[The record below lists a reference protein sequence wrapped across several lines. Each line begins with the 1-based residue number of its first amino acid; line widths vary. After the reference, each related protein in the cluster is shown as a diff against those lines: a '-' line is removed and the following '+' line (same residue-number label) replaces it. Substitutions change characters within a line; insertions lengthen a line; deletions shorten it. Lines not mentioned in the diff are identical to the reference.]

1 MRKVRVQVTAFVL
14 IALLGVSYLGARY
27 AGLGRLFGATGYVV
41 RAQLADSGGLF
52 TNAEVTYRGV
62 AVGRVGPMRLIAD
75 GIEADLDIRLDAP
88 KIPADVVAVVA
99 NRSAV
104 GEQYIDLRP
113 KGSGGPFLE
122 AGSVIT
128 KRDTSTPKSVESLLT
143 NLDGFV
149 RSVPNDSLRTVIDE
163 LGTAFQ
169 GSGTN
174 LQAMLDATNG
184 FTAKATEHLP
194 QTTRLLIDAPT
205 VLQTQIE
212 EGEALKAFSAN
223 AKLFAEQLRSSD
235 GDLRRLITAAPLVSE
250 QVSAVLKESG
260 PGIGALV
267 GNLMTTSELLLVRQN
282 GLEQLLVKVP
292 EAAAAGSTV
301 VGADGFHLGLA
312 VTFYSPLPCVA
323 GYQGTQYR
331 NGLDTGPG
339 KPLNTAASCQAPA
352 SSGTNVRG
360 AQNAPKGTR

>member
-1 MRKVRVQVTAFVL
+1 MRTKITAFVL
-14 IALLGVSYLGARY
+14 IALLGISYVGARY
-27 AGLGRLFGATGYVV
+27 AGLFGSGGYVV
-41 RAQLADSGGLF
+41 HVRLADSGGLF

-62 AVGRVGPMRLIAD
+62 AVGRVGPMRLTAG
-75 GIEADLDIRLDAP
+75 GIEADLEIRPDTPA
-88 KIPADVVAVVA
+88 IPSDVAAVVA

-113 KGSGGPFLE
+113 KASGGPFLA

-128 KRDTSTPKSVESLLT
+128 DTSTPKPVESLLT
-143 NLDGFV
+143 NLDSFV
-149 RSVPNDSLRTVIDE
+149 RSVPNESLRTVIDE

-169 GSGTN
+169 GSATN
-174 LQAMLDATNG
+174 LQALLDAAGG
-184 FTAKATEHLP
+184 FTGAATENLP

-212 EGEALKAFSAN
+212 ESEALKTFSAN
-223 AKLFAEQLRSSD
+223 AKLFAQQLRSSD

-250 QVSAVLKESG
+250 QVGAVIRESG
-260 PGIGALV
+260 PGLGTLI

-292 EAAAAGSTV
+292 QAAAAGSTV
-301 VGADGFHLGLA
+301 VGEDGFHLGLA
-312 VTFYSPLPCVA
+312 VTFFAPLPCVA
-323 GYQGTQYR
+323 GYQGTEYR
-331 NGLDTGPG
+331 NGLDTTPG
-339 KPLNTAASCQAPA
+339 KPLNTAASCKAPA

-360 AQNAPKGTR
+360 AQNAPKGAR